1 MEELL
6 FFNPGLIFLKIETER
21 LGGGLGDFIGLLS
34 LLKKGIESGPIINN
48 DFNTVWWSTHYPP
61 KS

>member
-6 FFNPGLIFLKIETER
+6 FCSGLIFLKIETER
-21 LGGGLGDFIGLLS
+21 LGRGPEDFIGLLS
-34 LLKKGIESGPIINN
+34 LLKKGIESGPINN